1 MKGISITPANVM
13 TALLGAIV
21 FTLVLALLLWFLTDT
36 DKVRNPYLN
45 VEDLP
50 SIQIDSVSD
59 AEAVLARPVFW
70 QEREPIIEASKEAS
84 TQVADTTVVP
94 LQNIQLLGIVLKG
107 DVRKALLRVEEKL
120 TPVQLGQVVQN
131 WTVEEITTKDVTFAG
146 GDQRQTLSL
155 VRERPSSIELEASE

>member
-21 FTLVLALLLWFLTDT
+21 LTLLLALLLWFFTDT
-36 DKVRNPYLN
+36 EEARNPYLN

-59 AEAVLARPVFW
+59 VETVLARPLFW
-70 QEREPIIEASKEAS
+70 QEREPVEGLSEAAAPDAEV
-84 TQVADTTVVP
+84 TVAP
-94 LQNIQLLGIVLKG
+94 LRDIQLLGIVLSG
-107 DVRKALLRVEEKL
+107 DVRKALLRVESKL

-131 WTVEEITTKDVTFAG
+131 WTVEKITMKDVTFAG